1 MKKYLLFFFFL
12 STLNYAHADDK
23 IVYLDINLILNNSKA
38 GKYLNS
44 ELQSL
49 NNKNIE
55 EFMKIESSIKSED
68 DKLSKQKNILNEKD
82 YNIKVVELRSKYKS
96 YKELMKK
103 KNTSLNKIRDNGAN
117 QILKIVN
124 DILAEYSTKN
134 NILLI
139 VDKKNIIIGKAELNI
154 TNNILN
160 LLDNKITKV
169 DLK

>member
-1 MKKYLLFFFFL
+1 MKKYLFFFFL
-12 STLNYAHADDK
+12 LSTINYAYADDK

-103 KNTSLNKIRDNGAN
+103 KNTSLNKIRETGAN
-117 QILKIVN
+117 QILMIVN

-154 TNNILN
+154 TNNILK
-160 LLDNKITKV
+160 LLDSKITKV
-169 DLK
+169 DFK

>member
-12 STLNYAHADDK
+12 STLNYAYAENR

-44 ELQSL
+44 ELQNL

-55 EFMKIESSIKSED
+55 EFVKIESSIKSED

-103 KNTSLNKIRDNGAN
+103 KNTSLNKIRETGAN

-139 VDKKNIIIGKAELNI
+139 VDKKNIIIGKTELNI
-154 TNNILN
+154 TNNILK

-169 DLK
+169 DFK

>member
-1 MKKYLLFFFFL
+1 
-12 STLNYAHADDK
+12 
-23 IVYLDINLILNNSKA
+23 
-38 GKYLNS
+38 
-44 ELQSL
+44 
-49 NNKNIE
+49 
-55 EFMKIESSIKSED
+55 MKIESSIKSED

-103 KNTSLNKIRDNGAN
+103 KNTSLNKIRENGAN

-139 VDKKNIIIGKAELNI
+139 VDKKKYNYR
-154 TNNILN
+154 
-160 LLDNKITKV
+160 
-169 DLK
+169 